1 MAPMLQ
7 RDCKQIG
14 ADFVL
19 QRSGSQLFL
28 SLEKIPHPP
37 SLTTSPHLKTS
48 QV

>member
-28 SLEKIPHPP
+28 SLENATPP
-37 SLTTSPHLKTS
+37 SLTTSPHLKTN